1 MDEYEYLMKYRMGHL
16 QILDAMERKL
26 GMDVT
31 TADIRLWFRYMGPQ
45 GADAKKEIKKLRQ
58 QVKGA

>member
-1 MDEYEYLMKYRMGHL
+1 MDEHSYLMQYRMGHL
-16 QILDAMERKL
+16 QILDAVEKKIGME
-26 GMDVT
+26 VT

-45 GADAKKEIKKLRQ
+45 GDEAKKEIEKLRQ

>member
-1 MDEYEYLMKYRMGHL
+1 MDEHEYLMKYRMGHL

-26 GMDVT
+26 GMEVT

-45 GADAKKEIKKLRQ
+45 GSDAKKKIEKLRQ
-58 QVKGA
+58 QTKGD

>member
-1 MDEYEYLMKYRMGHL
+1 MKYRMGHL

-26 GMDVT
+26 GMEVT

-45 GADAKKEIKKLRQ
+45 GGDAKKKIEKLRQ
-58 QVKGA
+58 QTKGA